1 VPPFSYRVGVGSD
14 VSVGLVEK
22 VVGGVGVGFPVDEP
36 EFKGVKL
43 RVAPWETVA
52 EEVVDKD
59 IEGDTVVAL

>member
-1 VPPFSYRVGVGSD
+1 MPPFSYRVGVGSD
-14 VSVGLVEK
+14 VRVGSGEK
-22 VVGGVGVGFPVDEP
+22 VVKEVRVGFPVGEP
-36 EFKGVKL
+36 ETKGVKL